1 MIKIVT
7 TNSGTDIWK
16 EGEYTDYIYNGKA
29 FVIINK
35 GEWVGIYN
43 MDHVVKVTVKE

>member
-1 MIKIVT
+1 MIKVT
-7 TNSGTDIWK
+7 MTNSETDIWK

-29 FVIINK
+29 FVVINK

-43 MDHVVKVTVKE
+43 MDHIVKVTVKE